1 MNVRLRILKCIAD
14 PRFGGPHRLSFVIAE
29 RLHAEGIETVFL
41 FGPETNESGPACP
54 FEHFHLRHLLFLR
67 RRNPILNLLA
77 FLLWLPWN
85 ILRIR
90 RLIRSRRIDVVDV
103 DGVLNVPPAL
113 TAWLCRVPVLWCYND
128 HLPRAVKLVLLP
140 LVARLATTVV
150 IQGECLRQART
161 ASHPLLRQKTAV
173 LHTGTDTTV
182 FDPDRHGIEARRRVR
197 ERWHVPL
204 AGPLIGI
211 VGNLNPFKG
220 HEDFLR
226 AAVRIKK
233 HVPDARF
240 IVVGR
245 RLTTTPGYW
254 ERLQQLTAALG
265 LERDVIYTGFCDD
278 IPSMLAALDVFVLA
292 SIRESCPNAVLEA
305 MAMKLPVVA
314 TDVGAVSEL
323 VADGRTGTIV
333 PPHSPEAI
341 AAAVLEHLARTPDQI
356 EAMTSAARRRVQTEF
371 SLDRIAQRQQEL
383 YAMLNRPRAHGRN
396 DDGSDAE
403 HAGKE

>member
-1 MNVRLRILKCIAD
+1 MDVRLRILKCIAD
-14 PRFGGPHRLSFVIAE
+14 PRFGGPHRLSFAIAE
-29 RLHAEGIETVFL
+29 RLRAEGIETIFL
-41 FGPETNESGPACP
+41 FGPETDESGPACP

-67 RRNPILNLLA
+67 RQHPILNLFA

-90 RLIRSRRIDVVDV
+90 KLIRSRRIDVVDV

-128 HLPRAVKLVLLP
+128 HLPCGVRLVLLP
-140 LVARLATTVV
+140 LVARLATKVV
-150 IQGECLRQART
+150 IQGECLRHART
-161 ASHPLLRQKTAV
+161 ASHPLLRQKAAV

-182 FDPDRHGIEARRRVR
+182 FDPDRYGPEVRRRVR
-197 ERWHVPL
+197 KQWDIPP
-204 AGPLIGI
+204 GSPLIGI

-220 HEDFLR
+220 HGDFLR
-226 AAVRIKK
+226 AAAQIKK
-233 HVPDARF
+233 QVPDARF
-240 IVVGR
+240 IIVGR
-245 RLTTTPGYW
+245 RLTTAPGYW

-265 LERDVIYTGFCDD
+265 LEHDVIFTGFRDD
-278 IPSMLAALDVFVLA
+278 IPSILAALDVFVLA

-305 MAMKLPVVA
+305 MAMKVPVVA

-341 AAAVLEHLARTPDQI
+341 AAAVLEHLARTPDQT
-356 EAMTSAARRRVQTEF
+356 ETMTSAARRRVQTEF

-383 YAMLNRPRAHGRN
+383 YATFDRRRAQRPTGN
-396 DDGSDAE
+396 MPDAE
-403 HAGKE
+403 ND

>member
-14 PRFGGPHRLSFVIAE
+14 PRFGGPHRLSFAIAE
-29 RLHAEGIETVFL
+29 RLQAEGIETIFL
-41 FGPETNESGPACP
+41 FGPETDESGPACP
-54 FEHFHLRHLLFLR
+54 FEHVHLRHLLFLR
-67 RRNPILNLLA
+67 RRRPILNLLA

-90 RLIRSRRIDVVDV
+90 KLIRSRRIDVVDV

-128 HLPRAVKLVLLP
+128 HLPGTVKLMLLP
-140 LVARLATTVV
+140 LVARLATRIV

-161 ASHPLLRQKTAV
+161 ASHPLLRQKAAV

-182 FDPDRHGIEARRRVR
+182 FDPDRYDAEARRRVR
-197 ERWHVPL
+197 EQWHIPPG
-204 AGPLIGI
+204 GPLIGI
-211 VGNLNPFKG
+211 IGNLNPFKG
-220 HEDFLR
+220 HEDFLK
-226 AAVRIKK
+226 AAARIKERT
-233 HVPDARF
+233 PDARF

-245 RLTTTPGYW
+245 RLTTAPGYW

-305 MAMKLPVVA
+305 MAMKVPVVA
-314 TDVGAVSEL
+314 TNVGAVSEL
-323 VADGRTGTIV
+323 VADGLTGTVV
-333 PPHSPEAI
+333 PPHDPEAI
-341 AAAVLEHLARTPDQI
+341 ARAVVDHLAKTPEQV
-356 EAMTSAARRRVQTEF
+356 EAMTGAARRRVQTEF
-371 SLDRIAQRQQEL
+371 SLDRIARRQQEL
-383 YAMLNRPRAHGRN
+383 YATLDRRRAHRQN
-396 DDGSDAE
+396 DHRRDAE
-403 HAGKE
+403 ND

>member
-1 MNVRLRILKCIAD
+1 MDVRLRILKCIAD
-14 PRFGGPHRLSFVIAE
+14 PRFGGPHRLSFAIAE
-29 RLHAEGIETVFL
+29 RLRAEGIETIFL
-41 FGPETNESGPACP
+41 FGPETDESGPACP
-54 FEHFHLRHLLFLR
+54 FEHFHLMHLLFLR
-67 RRNPILNLLA
+67 RRCPILNLLA

-90 RLIRSRRIDVVDV
+90 KLIRSRRIDVVDV

-128 HLPRAVKLVLLP
+128 HLPGAVRLVLLP
-140 LVARLATTVV
+140 LVARLATKVV

-161 ASHPLLRQKTAV
+161 ASHPLLRQKAAV

-182 FDPDRHGIEARRRVR
+182 FDPDRYGAEVRRRVR
-197 ERWHVPL
+197 RQWDIPPGSPL
-204 AGPLIGI
+204 VGI

-220 HEDFLR
+220 HGDFLR
-226 AAVRIKK
+226 AAAQIKK
-233 HVPDARF
+233 QVPDARF
-240 IVVGR
+240 IIVGR
-245 RLTTTPGYW
+245 RLTTAPGYW

-265 LERDVIYTGFCDD
+265 LEHDVIFTGFRDD
-278 IPSMLAALDVFVLA
+278 IPSILAALDVFVLA

-305 MAMKLPVVA
+305 MAMKVPVVA

-341 AAAVLEHLARTPDQI
+341 AAAVLEHLARTPDQT

-383 YAMLNRPRAHGRN
+383 YATFDRRRAHRPTGN
-396 DDGSDAE
+396 MPDAE
-403 HAGKE
+403 ND